1 MLRYSAAIVS
11 TFALSA
17 CGGGGG
23 TDMGVGTLAELSK
36 SYTEQGVNANKTVK
50 EYSSDI
56 SVMALKGQFNTNN
69 SSGKKFYVFA
79 LTQDQQTIKDTFNGA
94 INYTQ
99 SNYSDFN
106 GTNYYYY
113 NAAGSNANGQAIS
126 STHVGFYDG
135 DTDVGG
141 VYAVIGGYENLM
153 SLGYTPGDLPAGT
166 QTYSNGDTRILYRGV
181 VEDSYDKTTLVA
193 NFSTNKGSL
202 LAETDTLYMSAT
214 DFTINTVT
222 GEISGGSAKVG
233 NLANSTDYVAAK
245 LLGAFSGKYGDG
257 VHGIIY
263 QESDTNSIVPGSG
276 VFYALNN
283 RLFD

>member
-1 MLRYSAAIVS
+1 MLRFCLMLFTTI
-11 TFALSA
+11 TLTA

-23 TDMGVGTLAELSK
+23 TDLGVGSLAELSK
-36 SYTEQGVNANKTVK
+36 TYTDSGVNSNKTLQ
-50 EYSSDI
+50 EYSSGI
-56 SVMALKGQFNTNN
+56 SVMALKGQFKTNN
-69 SSGKKFYVFA
+69 SSGKDFYVFA

-94 INYTQ
+94 INFST

-106 GTNYYYY
+106 GTNYYFY
-113 NAAGSNANGQAIS
+113 NGAGMNANGQAIS
-126 STHVGFYDG
+126 SSHVGYYDG
-135 DTDVGG
+135 DTDIGG
-141 VYAVIGGYENLM
+141 IYAVVGGYENLM

-181 VEDSYDKTTLVA
+181 VEDSYDKSTLVA
-193 NFSTNKGSL
+193 NFNTKKGSL
-202 LAETDTLYMSAT
+202 VAETANLYMSAT

-233 NLANSTDYVAAK
+233 DLNNSTDYVAAK
-245 LLGAFSGKYGDG
+245 LLGAFAGKYGDG

-263 QESDTNSIVPGSG
+263 QDADTNSTVPGSG

-283 RLFD
+283 RLFE